1 VSLLAGAS
9 SHSVKEPVNER
20 LTACQ
25 GRAAGSAGYY
35 ALLVPTELER
45 ALAFD
50 DVLHARCAERI
61 VPFRFG
67 RAYFNDS
74 HPRVW
79 YLNGLLVDGTKD
91 VDPGELAAE
100 AELLHTDAGQTHRRC
115 DVPDEAVGARLE
127 RFFRRLGWRIDQELV
142 MAHRGG
148 GERVADTSIV
158 NEVAGE
164 DLLPLRRELD
174 RAEPWATDDEIVE
187 EVLDANRLWQE
198 AGNARYFAVRAEGS
212 PVAAAELYSDGRIA
226 QVEAVATLP
235 AYRGRGYAS
244 AVVLCAVEEARST
257 GHNLVFLGADAGDWP
272 KELYTRLG
280 FEEIGRTWSFLR
292 TPARAAVSS

>member
-1 VSLLAGAS
+1 M
-9 SHSVKEPVNER
+9 
-20 LTACQ
+20 
-25 GRAAGSAGYY
+25 
-35 ALLVPTELER
+35 PTELDR

-50 DVLHARCAERI
+50 ASLRARCAERI

-100 AELLHTDAGQTHRRC
+100 AELLHTDAGHSHRRC

-127 RFFRRLGWRIDQELV
+127 RFFRRIGWRVDQEAV

-148 GERVADTSIV
+148 GDRTADTSKV
-158 NEVAGE
+158 EEVARE
-164 DLLPLRRELD
+164 DLLPLRAEISRS
-174 RAEPWATDDEIVE
+174 EPWATDEDVVAEI
-187 EVLDANRLWQE
+187 LDANRLWEQ
-198 AGNARYFAVRAEGS
+198 AGNARYFAVREEGS
-212 PVAAAELYSDGRIA
+212 PVAAADLYSGGRIA

-235 AYRGRGYAS
+235 THRGLGYAS
-244 AVVLCAVEEARST
+244 AVVLRAVEEAQST
-257 GHNLVFLGADAGDWP
+257 GHDLVFLDADASDWP
-272 KELYTRLG
+272 KELYGRLG
-280 FEEIGRTWSFLR
+280 FEEIGRTWSYLR
-292 TPARAAVSS
+292 TPAAVAVT